1 MASIKNLCYNKVKT
15 KWKDVFIMRI
25 TFFGTSSGSPAPNMR
40 CSCTLVEVGD
50 KKYIIDAGTLIIE
63 QLATRNI
70 KITDISALFI
80 THMHR
85 DHTDG
90 LPSFYLRMTH
100 KRFDEFPVPEILL
113 PQQPMEPIIDIL
125 NAWRSCNG
133 AVRPAREDVK
143 FTQVMPGVVYD
154 DGILKVTALP
164 TKHSAILNSYSYLL
178 EAEGKRVF
186 FSGDFSSKPIGEFH
200 YEILEE
206 PLDLAVCELGHF
218 TADTYGVIFK
228 DHPPKQLIINHIS
241 QRKFASAYEFLE
253 VCEFPTLLAHDG
265 MVIDV

>member
-1 MASIKNLCYNKVKT
+1 
-15 KWKDVFIMRI
+15 MRI
-25 TFFGTSSGSPAPNMR
+25 TFLGTSSGSPAPNMR
-40 CSCTLVEVGD
+40 CSCTLVEVGE

-63 QLATRNI
+63 HLANRNI
-70 KITDISALFI
+70 PLPAISALFI

-100 KRFDEFPVPEILL
+100 RRFAECPKPEILL
-113 PQQPMEPIIDIL
+113 PQNPMQPTIDAL
-125 NAWRSCNG
+125 NAWRFCNAG
-133 AVRPAREDVK
+133 IQPPAEPVK

-154 DGILKVTALP
+154 DGVLKVTALP

-200 YEILEE
+200 YEILDQ

-218 TADTYGVIFK
+218 TADTYGIIFK

-241 QRKFASAYEFLE
+241 QRKFASAYEFLATS
-253 VCEFPTLLAHDG
+253 EFPTMLAHDG
-265 MVIDV
+265 MVVDV

>member
-1 MASIKNLCYNKVKT
+1 
-15 KWKDVFIMRI
+15 MRI
-25 TFFGTSSGSPAPNMR
+25 TFLGTSSGSPAPNTK
-40 CSCTLVEVGD
+40 CSCTLIEVGA

-63 QLATRNI
+63 QLANRNI
-70 KITDISALFI
+70 NITDISALFI

-90 LPSFYLRMTH
+90 LPSFYLRLLH
-100 KRFDEFPVPEILL
+100 PRFAEKPAPEIYL
-113 PQQPMEPIIDIL
+113 PQNPMQPTIDAL
-125 NAWRSCNG
+125 NAWRACNG
-133 AVRPAREDVK
+133 GVNPPKRPVK
-143 FTQVMPGVVYD
+143 FAQVKPGVVFD
-154 DGILKVTALP
+154 DGVLKVTALP
-164 TKHSAILNSYSYLL
+164 TKHSEILDAYSYIL

-186 FSGDFSSKPIGEFH
+186 FSGDFSSKPVPEFH

-218 TADTYGVIFK
+218 TADNYGIIFAEK
-228 DHPPKQLIINHIS
+228 PPKQLIINHIS
-241 QRKFASAYEFLE
+241 KKKIASAYNFLE